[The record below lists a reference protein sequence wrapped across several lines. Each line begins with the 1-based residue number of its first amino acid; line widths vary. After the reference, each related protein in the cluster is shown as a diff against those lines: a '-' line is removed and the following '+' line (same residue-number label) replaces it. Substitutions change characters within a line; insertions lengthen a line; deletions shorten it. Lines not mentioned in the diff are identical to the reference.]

1 MAILAKAEITI
12 SKIADIKKVT
22 TYYLLQSST
31 LAAPS
36 KPADGAAIDS
46 SWSKTEPSYTSGSTK
61 TLYTVVQ
68 TTLSDGNITYSEV
81 SKSSSYEAA
90 KEAWNKANNAQN
102 SATNANNKID
112 SLKVGGRNLFVN
124 ASGFTKDN
132 PYRVK
137 SARDDTGI
145 DLFDGKVIYA
155 ADSFKAGD
163 IITVSVESEQYWST
177 HHGATEE
184 THGKVGVFLLVFLC
198 HMQVALLYLEVL
210 SCSRE
215 PGSWGVSGFA
225 NILLR
230 LSAK

>member
-68 TTLSDGNITYSEV
+68 TAPCQMATSQSSEV
-81 SKSSSYEAA
+81 SKSSSYE
-90 KEAWNKANNAQN
+90 KKRPRKPGTEANNAQN

-112 SLKVGGRNLFVN
+112 SLKVGGRNLFKHSSLVGEELECDDIN
-124 ASGFTKDN
+124 GCNSVTSSGYEDEGL
-132 PYRVK
+132 
-137 SARDDTGI
+137 S
-145 DLFDGKVIYA
+145 
-155 ADSFKAGD
+155 
-163 IITVSVESEQYWST
+163 
-177 HHGATEE
+177 
-184 THGKVGVFLLVFLC
+184 LC
-198 HMQVALLYLEVL
+198 
-210 SCSRE
+210 
-215 PGSWGVSGFA
+215 
-225 NILLR
+225 NT
-230 LSAK
+230 